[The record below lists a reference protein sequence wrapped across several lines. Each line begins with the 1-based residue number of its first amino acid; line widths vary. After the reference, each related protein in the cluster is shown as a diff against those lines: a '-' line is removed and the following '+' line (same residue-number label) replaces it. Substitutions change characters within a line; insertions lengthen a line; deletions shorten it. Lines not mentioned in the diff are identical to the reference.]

1 MRVEPLD
8 PSRHDRNNFDC
19 GNDDLNN
26 WLAKTANQ
34 AQERHRSSRTHVL
47 TEDGRTILGYYS
59 LASQSVALDA
69 VPAGLAKG
77 HRFPIPAVILARLA
91 IAKDHQQQGLGE
103 RLLADA
109 VTRAL
114 AVGLE
119 IGVALLV
126 VDAKDEKAV
135 QYYERFGFV
144 RWPTEG
150 RKLFARLVD
159 LAETFGVS

>member
-1 MRVEPLD
+1 
-8 PSRHDRNNFDC
+8 
-19 GNDDLNN
+19 
-26 WLAKTANQ
+26 
-34 AQERHRSSRTHVL
+34 
-47 TEDGRTILGYYS
+47 
-59 LASQSVALDA
+59 
-69 VPAGLAKG
+69 
-77 HRFPIPAVILARLA
+77 VILARLA